1 MVKVF
6 WDKKSSHFGFIG
18 MEKTRKEEAKHTRRL
33 LCGIKKKECSKTSV
47 EF

>member
-6 WDKKSSHFGFIG
+6 WDKKSSHFDFIG
-18 MEKTRKEEAKHTRRL
+18 MEKPRKEEAKHTRL